1 MLSLHPVLTFWFGHL
16 FDGVAEGRAR
26 HLVGMLAE
34 EVAQEVH
41 PYPFAHLAQHPADCL
56 VHEVVGM
63 MEMNLGIAQAPRG
76 IAHLRGLPRTD
87 DTHAL
92 FPEAG
97 ALGQFV

>member
-1 MLSLHPVLTFWFGHL
+1 MLSLHPVLAFWFGHL

-41 PYPFAHLAQHPADCL
+41 PYPFTHLAQHPAHCL
-56 VHEVVGM
+56 VHEVMGM
-63 MEMNLGIAQAPRG
+63 MEVDLRIAQTPRR

-87 DTHAL
+87 DAHAL

-97 ALGQFV
+97 ALG